1 THKGS
6 LAERFAGARQIYSQ
20 QILED
25 IFSFNDLTILAIK
38 LLNEVNA
45 QKDKLN
51 KEAVEWILQI
61 KDQWFKEKMVGEK
74 FLSQVAFLMKD
85 QPVIEQNQELIKRIK
100 AASEYFQPRLQNL
113 IKDLQKQPI
122 ITEHR
127 EAAGTINETLNQLF
141 NEVHLRNYYLQYCKN
156 PFSITSFLQEK
167 LKYIQPKITLSCY
180 AISKSSVATD
190 VDNGELYNT
199 LVRWRNMACEEN
211 NMPIY
216 MVANSKSLRE
226 IATFLPMDK
235 KDLLK
240 ISGFGKARVDKFGDD
255 IIDTVKDYCE
265 MYHLD
270 TNMSEKELN
279 PKRVRSEKP
288 KEDKIPSNL
297 VSFNLFKEGKSIEQ
311 IAKERNFAI
320 STIEGH
326 LSRFVTTGELD
337 INDIVTKEK
346 QDIIKKAAKAH
357 GNEHYSVL
365 REKLPNNISYN
376 EIRLV
381 MAMEKVD

>member
-1 THKGS
+1 
-6 LAERFAGARQIYSQ
+6 
-20 QILED
+20 
-25 IFSFNDLTILAIK
+25 
-38 LLNEVNA
+38 
-45 QKDKLN
+45 
-51 KEAVEWILQI
+51 
-61 KDQWFKEKMVGEK
+61 
-74 FLSQVAFLMKD
+74 
-85 QPVIEQNQELIKRIK
+85 
-100 AASEYFQPRLQNL
+100 
-113 IKDLQKQPI
+113 
-122 ITEHR
+122 
-127 EAAGTINETLNQLF
+127 
-141 NEVHLRNYYLQYCKN
+141 
-156 PFSITSFLQEK
+156 
-167 LKYIQPKITLSCY
+167 
-180 AISKSSVATD
+180 
-190 VDNGELYNT
+190 
-199 LVRWRNMACEEN
+199 
-211 NMPIY
+211 
-216 MVANSKSLRE
+216 
-226 IATFLPMDK
+226 
-235 KDLLK
+235 
-240 ISGFGKARVDKFGDD
+240 
-255 IIDTVKDYCE
+255 

-381 MAMEKVD
+381 MAMEKAV